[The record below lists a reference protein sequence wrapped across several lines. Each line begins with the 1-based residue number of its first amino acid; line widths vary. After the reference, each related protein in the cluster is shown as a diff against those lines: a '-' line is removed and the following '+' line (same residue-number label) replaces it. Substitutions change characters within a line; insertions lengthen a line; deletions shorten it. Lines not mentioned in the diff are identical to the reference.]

1 MKKKL
6 LTSGVLWAYGLACVA
21 TNQKDQECKNV
32 LANPVQTQAPV
43 VIQDDSVRYI
53 ETEDGFRKLTR
64 VIDMT
69 EDPTIKP
76 TVEPTKKPVV
86 SKKNN
91 ASEPTKKPTS
101 KQQKQNKTTTKLY
114 TNIPLSARF
123 QKYIDGKCKSY
134 GISTNV
140 VMGCIRTE
148 SNFQTQIMGDN
159 GKAYGLMQVQKQWHK
174 ARMKKVGATDL
185 LNPYDNVSVGID
197 YLAELYKIY
206 DGNWHKTLMAYN
218 GGHAYCK
225 RRLRMGLT
233 NSPYSRR
240 VMNYAE
246 DFKKER
252 ND

>member
-1 MKKKL
+1 MNKKI

-43 VIQDDSVRYI
+43 VIQDDSVRYL
-53 ETEDGFRKLTR
+53 ETENGIRKLHR
-64 VIDMT
+64 VIDET
-69 EDPTIKP
+69 EEPTIKP
-76 TVEPTKKPVV
+76 TKQPKSIAKTTKTTKQPTKKQ
-86 SKKNN
+86 S
-91 ASEPTKKPTS
+91 SSSSTS
-101 KQQKQNKTTTKLY
+101 TKLY

-140 VMGCIRTE
+140 VMGCIRVE

-174 ARMKKVGATDL
+174 ARMKKVGATNL
-185 LNPYDNVSVGID
+185 LDPYDNVAVGID

-206 DGNWHKTLMAYN
+206 NGNWHKALMAYN

-225 RRLRMGLT
+225 RRLRMGLV

>member
-1 MKKKL
+1 MNKKI

-43 VIQDDSVRYI
+43 VIQDDSVRYL
-53 ETEDGFRKLTR
+53 ETENGIRKLHR
-64 VIDMT
+64 VIDET
-69 EDPTIKP
+69 EEPTIKP
-76 TVEPTKKPVV
+76 TKQPKSIAKTTKTTKQPTKKQ
-86 SKKNN
+86 S
-91 ASEPTKKPTS
+91 SSSSTS
-101 KQQKQNKTTTKLY
+101 TKLY

-185 LNPYDNVSVGID
+185 LNPYENVDVGID
-197 YLAELYKIY
+197 YLAELYGIY
-206 DGNWHKTLMAYN
+206 GNYHKALMAYN

-225 RRLRMGLT
+225 RRLRMGLV

-246 DFKKER
+246 QFKKER

>member
-1 MKKKL
+1 MNKKI

-69 EDPTIKP
+69 EEPTI
-76 TVEPTKKPVV
+76 TPTKKPVV

-101 KQQKQNKTTTKLY
+101 KKQNKTTTKLY

-123 QKYIDGKCKSY
+123 QRYIDGKCKSY

-174 ARMKKVGATDL
+174 ARMKKVGATNL
-185 LNPYDNVSVGID
+185 LDPYDNVAVGID

-206 DGNWHKTLMAYN
+206 NGNWHKALMAYN

-225 RRLRMGLT
+225 RRVRAGLV

-240 VMNYAE
+240 VMGYAE

>member
-1 MKKKL
+1 MNKKI
-6 LTSGVLWAYGLACVA
+6 LTTGVLWAYGLACVA

-43 VIQDDSVRYI
+43 VIQDDSVRYL
-53 ETEDGFRKLTR
+53 ETENGIRKLHR
-64 VIDMT
+64 VIDET
-69 EDPTIKP
+69 EEPTIKP
-76 TVEPTKKPVV
+76 TKQPKSIVKTTKTTKQPTKKQ
-86 SKKNN
+86 S
-91 ASEPTKKPTS
+91 SSSSTS
-101 KQQKQNKTTTKLY
+101 TKLY

-123 QKYIDGKCKSY
+123 QRYIDGKCKSY

-185 LNPYDNVSVGID
+185 LNPYDNVAVGID

-206 DGNWHKTLMAYN
+206 NGNWHKALMAYN

-225 RRLRMGLT
+225 RRLRMGLV

>member
-1 MKKKL
+1 MNKKI
-6 LTSGVLWAYGLACVA
+6 LTSAILWGYGLSCVA
-21 TNQKDQECKNV
+21 VNQKDQECKNV

-43 VIQDDSVRYI
+43 VIQDDSVRYL
-53 ETEDGFRKLTR
+53 ETENGIRKLHR
-64 VIDMT
+64 VIDET
-69 EDPTIKP
+69 EEPTIKP
-76 TVEPTKKPVV
+76 TKQPKSIAKTTKTTKQPTKKQ
-86 SKKNN
+86 S
-91 ASEPTKKPTS
+91 SSSSTS
-101 KQQKQNKTTTKLY
+101 TKLY

-140 VMGCIRTE
+140 VMGCIRIE

-174 ARMKKVGATDL
+174 ARMKKVGATNL
-185 LNPYDNVSVGID
+185 LDPYDNVAVGID

-206 DGNWHKTLMAYN
+206 NGNWHKALMAYN

-225 RRLRMGLT
+225 RRLRMGLV

>member
-1 MKKKL
+1 MNKKRL
-6 LTSGVLWAYGLACVA
+6 LTSGVLWAYGLACV
-21 TNQKDQECKNV
+21 TVNQNKECKNV

-53 ETEDGFRKLTR
+53 ETEAGFRKLTR

-69 EDPTIKP
+69 EEPTP
-76 TVEPTKKPVV
+76 TEEPTKKPVV

-101 KQQKQNKTTTKLY
+101 KQQNKTTTKLY

-123 QKYIDGKCKSY
+123 QTYIDKKCKSY

-140 VMGCIRTE
+140 VMGCIRAE

-185 LNPYDNVSVGID
+185 LNCYENVDVGID

-206 DGNWHKTLMAYN
+206 KGNWHKALMAYN

-225 RRLRMGLT
+225 KRVRAGLV
-233 NSPYSRR
+233 NSPYSRK
-240 VMNYAE
+240 VMSYAE
-246 DFKKER
+246 DYKKER

>member
-1 MKKKL
+1 MNKKI
-6 LTSGVLWAYGLACVA
+6 LTTGALWAYGLACVA

-43 VIQDDSVRYI
+43 VIQEENIRYL
-53 ETEDGFRKLTR
+53 ETENGIRKLHR
-64 VIDMT
+64 VIDET
-69 EDPTIKP
+69 EEPTIKP
-76 TVEPTKKPVV
+76 TKQPKSIVKTTKTTKQPTKKQ
-86 SKKNN
+86 S
-91 ASEPTKKPTS
+91 SSSSTS
-101 KQQKQNKTTTKLY
+101 TKLY

-140 VMGCIRTE
+140 VMGCIRVE

-174 ARMKKVGATDL
+174 ERMKKVGATNL
-185 LNPYDNVSVGID
+185 LDPYDNVAVGID

-206 DGNWHKTLMAYN
+206 NGNWHKALMAYN

-225 RRLRMGLT
+225 RRVRAGLV

>member
-1 MKKKL
+1 MNKKL

-43 VIQDDSVRYI
+43 VIQEDNIRYL
-53 ETEDGFRKLTR
+53 ETEDGFKKLHR
-64 VIDMT
+64 VIDET
-69 EDPTIKP
+69 EEPTIKP
-76 TVEPTKKPVV
+76 TKQPKSIAKTTKTTKQPTKKQ
-86 SKKNN
+86 S
-91 ASEPTKKPTS
+91 SSSSTS
-101 KQQKQNKTTTKLY
+101 TKLY

-140 VMGCIRTE
+140 VMGCIRVE

-174 ARMKKVGATDL
+174 ERMKKVGATNL
-185 LNPYDNVSVGID
+185 LDPYDNVAVGID
-197 YLAELYKIY
+197 YLAELYGIY
-206 DGNWHKTLMAYN
+206 GNYHKALMAYN

-225 RRLRMGLT
+225 RRLRMGLV

>member
-1 MKKKL
+1 MNKKI

-43 VIQDDSVRYI
+43 VIQEENIRYL
-53 ETEDGFRKLTR
+53 ETENGIRKLHR
-64 VIDMT
+64 VIDET
-69 EDPTIKP
+69 EEPTIKP
-76 TVEPTKKPVV
+76 TKQPKSIVKTTKTTKQPTKKQ
-86 SKKNN
+86 S
-91 ASEPTKKPTS
+91 SSSSTS
-101 KQQKQNKTTTKLY
+101 TKLY

-174 ARMKKVGATDL
+174 ARMKKVGATNL
-185 LNPYDNVSVGID
+185 LDPYDNVAVGID

-206 DGNWHKTLMAYN
+206 NGNWHKALMAYN
-218 GGHAYCK
+218 GGHADCK
-225 RRLRMGLT
+225 RRVRAGLV

>member
-1 MKKKL
+1 MNKKI

-21 TNQKDQECKNV
+21 TNQKDSECKNV

-43 VIQDDSVRYI
+43 VIQEENIRYL
-53 ETEDGFRKLTR
+53 ETENGIRKLHR
-64 VIDMT
+64 VIDET
-69 EDPTIKP
+69 EEPTIKP
-76 TVEPTKKPVV
+76 TKQPKSIVKTTKTTKQPTKKQ
-86 SKKNN
+86 S
-91 ASEPTKKPTS
+91 SSSSTS
-101 KQQKQNKTTTKLY
+101 TKLY

-134 GISTNV
+134 GVSTNV

-159 GKAYGLMQVQKQWHK
+159 GKAYGLMQVQKQWHR
-174 ARMKKVGATDL
+174 ARMKKVGATNL
-185 LNPYDNVSVGID
+185 LDPYDNVAVGID

-206 DGNWHKTLMAYN
+206 NGNWHKALMAYN

-225 RRLRMGLT
+225 RRLRMGLV

>member
-1 MKKKL
+1 MNKKI

-43 VIQDDSVRYI
+43 VIQDDSVRYL
-53 ETEDGFRKLTR
+53 ETENGIRKLHR
-64 VIDMT
+64 VIDET
-69 EDPTIKP
+69 EEPTIKP
-76 TVEPTKKPVV
+76 TKQPKSIVKTTKTTKQPTKKQ
-86 SKKNN
+86 S
-91 ASEPTKKPTS
+91 SSSSTS
-101 KQQKQNKTTTKLY
+101 TKLY

-159 GKAYGLMQVQKQWHK
+159 GKAFGLMQVQKQWHK
-174 ARMKKVGATDL
+174 ARMKKVGATNL
-185 LNPYDNVSVGID
+185 LDPYDNVAVGID

-206 DGNWHKTLMAYN
+206 NGNWHKALMAYN

-225 RRLRMGLT
+225 RRVRAGLV

>member
-1 MKKKL
+1 MNKKI

-43 VIQDDSVRYI
+43 VIQDDSVRYL
-53 ETEDGFRKLTR
+53 ETENGIRKLHR
-64 VIDMT
+64 VIDET
-69 EDPTIKP
+69 EEPTIKP
-76 TVEPTKKPVV
+76 TKQPKSIVKTTKTTKQPTKKQ
-86 SKKNN
+86 S
-91 ASEPTKKPTS
+91 SSSSTS
-101 KQQKQNKTTTKLY
+101 TKLY

-174 ARMKKVGATDL
+174 ARMKKVGATNL
-185 LNPYDNVSVGID
+185 LDPYDNVAVGID

-206 DGNWHKTLMAYN
+206 NGNWHKALMAYN

-225 RRLRMGLT
+225 RRVRAGLV

>member
-1 MKKKL
+1 MNKKI

-21 TNQKDQECKNV
+21 TNQKDSECKNV

-43 VIQDDSVRYI
+43 VIQEENIRYL
-53 ETEDGFRKLTR
+53 ETENGIRKLHR
-64 VIDMT
+64 VIDET
-69 EDPTIKP
+69 EEPTIKP
-76 TVEPTKKPVV
+76 TKQPKSIVKTTKTTKQPTKKQ
-86 SKKNN
+86 S
-91 ASEPTKKPTS
+91 SSSSTS
-101 KQQKQNKTTTKLY
+101 TKLY

-174 ARMKKVGATDL
+174 ERMKKVGATNL
-185 LNPYDNVSVGID
+185 LDPYDNVAVGID

-206 DGNWHKTLMAYN
+206 NGNWHKALMAYN

-225 RRLRMGLT
+225 RRLRMGLV

>member
-1 MKKKL
+1 MDRKKL

-21 TNQKDQECKNV
+21 TNQKNNECKNV
-32 LANPVQTQAPV
+32 LSQTTQAPIV
-43 VIQDDSVRYI
+43 VQNGYSNLESQNGFKKLSSVDVT
-53 ETEDGFRKLTR
+53 ET
-64 VIDMT
+64 
-69 EDPTIKP
+69 PTVKP
-76 TVEPTKKPVV
+76 TKQPKSKTKSNSATKSPTKKPSSTNVKS
-86 SKKNN
+86 SK
-91 ASEPTKKPTS
+91 
-101 KQQKQNKTTTKLY
+101 KLY

-123 QKYIDGKCKSY
+123 QRYIDGKCKSY

-148 SNFQTQIMGDN
+148 SNFQTQSMGDN
-159 GKAYGLMQVQKQWHK
+159 GDAYGLMQVQMKWHRE
-174 ARMKKVGATDL
+174 RMRKVGATDL
-185 LNPYDNVSVGID
+185 LNPYENVDVGID

-206 DGNWHKTLMAYN
+206 NGNWHKALMAYN

-240 VMNYAE
+240 VMMFAE
-246 DFKKER
+246 EFKKER

>member
-1 MKKKL
+1 MNKKI

-21 TNQKDQECKNV
+21 TNQKDSECKNV

-43 VIQDDSVRYI
+43 VIQEENVRYL

-69 EDPTIKP
+69 EEPTI
-76 TVEPTKKPVV
+76 TPTKKPAV

-101 KQQKQNKTTTKLY
+101 KKQNKTTTKLY

-174 ARMKKVGATDL
+174 ARMKKVGATNL
-185 LNPYDNVSVGID
+185 LDPYDNVAVGID
-197 YLAELYKIY
+197 YLAELYGIY
-206 DGNWHKTLMAYN
+206 GNYHKALMAYN

-225 RRLRMGLT
+225 RRLRMGLV

-240 VMNYAE
+240 VMGYAE

>member
-1 MKKKL
+1 MNKKI

-43 VIQDDSVRYI
+43 VIQEENIRYL
-53 ETEDGFRKLTR
+53 ETENGIRKLHR
-64 VIDMT
+64 VIDET
-69 EDPTIKP
+69 EEPTIKP
-76 TVEPTKKPVV
+76 TKQPKSIVKTTKTTKQPTKKQ
-86 SKKNN
+86 S
-91 ASEPTKKPTS
+91 SSSSTS
-101 KQQKQNKTTTKLY
+101 TKLY

-174 ARMKKVGATDL
+174 ARMKKVGATNL
-185 LNPYDNVSVGID
+185 LDPYDNVAVGID

-206 DGNWHKTLMAYN
+206 NGNWHKALMAYN

-225 RRLRMGLT
+225 RRLRMGLV

>member
-1 MKKKL
+1 MNKKI

-21 TNQKDQECKNV
+21 TNQKDAECKNV

-43 VIQDDSVRYI
+43 VIQDDSVRYL
-53 ETEDGFRKLTR
+53 ETENGIRKLHR
-64 VIDMT
+64 VIDET
-69 EDPTIKP
+69 EEPTIVP
-76 TVEPTKKPVV
+76 TKQPKSIVKTTKTTKQPTKKQ
-86 SKKNN
+86 S
-91 ASEPTKKPTS
+91 SSSSTS
-101 KQQKQNKTTTKLY
+101 TKLY

-174 ARMKKVGATDL
+174 ERMKKVGATNL
-185 LNPYDNVSVGID
+185 LDPYDNVAVGID
-197 YLAELYKIY
+197 YLAELYGIY
-206 DGNWHKTLMAYN
+206 GNYHKALMAYN

-225 RRLRMGLT
+225 RRVRAGLV

>member
-1 MKKKL
+1 MNKKI

-43 VIQDDSVRYI
+43 VIQEENVRYLK
-53 ETEDGFRKLTR
+53 TENGIKKLHR
-64 VIDMT
+64 VIDET
-69 EDPTIKP
+69 EEPTIKP
-76 TVEPTKKPVV
+76 TKQPKSIVKTTKTTKQPTKKQ
-86 SKKNN
+86 S
-91 ASEPTKKPTS
+91 SSSSTS
-101 KQQKQNKTTTKLY
+101 TKLY

-159 GKAYGLMQVQKQWHK
+159 GKAYGLMQVQKQWHR
-174 ARMKKVGATDL
+174 ARMKKVGATNL
-185 LNPYDNVSVGID
+185 LDPYDNVAVGID

-206 DGNWHKTLMAYN
+206 NGNWHKALMAYN

-225 RRLRMGLT
+225 RRVRAGLV

>member
-1 MKKKL
+1 MNKKI
-6 LTSGVLWAYGLACVA
+6 LTSAILWGYGLSCVA
-21 TNQKDQECKNV
+21 VNQKDQECKNV

-43 VIQDDSVRYI
+43 VIQDDSVRYL
-53 ETEDGFRKLTR
+53 ETENGIRKLHR
-64 VIDMT
+64 VIDET
-69 EDPTIKP
+69 EEPTIKP
-76 TVEPTKKPVV
+76 TKQPKSIAKTTKTTKQPTKKQ
-86 SKKNN
+86 S
-91 ASEPTKKPTS
+91 SSSSTS
-101 KQQKQNKTTTKLY
+101 TKLY

-174 ARMKKVGATDL
+174 ARMKKVGATNL
-185 LNPYDNVSVGID
+185 LDPYDNVAVGID

-206 DGNWHKTLMAYN
+206 NGNWHKALMAYN

-225 RRLRMGLT
+225 RRLRMGLV

>member
-1 MKKKL
+1 MNKKI

-32 LANPVQTQAPV
+32 LANPQTQAPV
-43 VIQDDSVRYI
+43 VIQDDSVRYL
-53 ETEDGFRKLTR
+53 ETENGIRKLHR
-64 VIDMT
+64 VIDET
-69 EDPTIKP
+69 EEPTIKP
-76 TVEPTKKPVV
+76 TKQPKSIVKTTKTTKQPTKKQ
-86 SKKNN
+86 S
-91 ASEPTKKPTS
+91 SSSSTS
-101 KQQKQNKTTTKLY
+101 TKLY

-174 ARMKKVGATDL
+174 ARMKKVGATNL
-185 LNPYDNVSVGID
+185 LDPYDNVAVGID

-206 DGNWHKTLMAYN
+206 NGNWHKALMAYN

-225 RRLRMGLT
+225 RRVRAGLV